1 MTETV
6 AGLVKKGEQA
16 ILADETLVAL
26 VHFETA
32 YKMDPSLPIQA
43 KLAYCLAKE
52 RRQMKKA
59 AQLCRQALQTEPAN
73 PDHYY
78 QLGRIYLLARQKRQ
92 AIATFRKGLKV
103 KRYQPIIDELQKLG
117 LRKQPVFAALPR
129 DHLINRVAGQVF
141 ARLGTR

>member
-6 AGLVKKGEQA
+6 AGLVEKGEQA
-16 ILADETLVAL
+16 IAADDTLVAL

-32 YKMDPSLPIQA
+32 YKMDPSLPIRA

-52 RRQMKKA
+52 RKQMQKA
-59 AQLCRQALQTEPAN
+59 AQLCREALQAEPAN

-117 LRKQPVFAALPR
+117 LRKEPVFSTLPR
-129 DHLINRVAGQVF
+129 DHFINRFAGQMF
-141 ARLGTR
+141 ARIGAR